1 MKLTD
6 IFVQLDADSS
16 RPSAISSAMAM
27 QGPLHRHLKSVYMS
41 GFCDV
46 LGLPE
51 LALYIL
57 GNATALKCMVV
68 DPAAYNDLEDA
79 NIYSVSKGGSSKEL
93 PCHINQKR
101 MFAQKNLDKEEFRH
115 ILTIL

>member
-1 MKLTD
+1 
-6 IFVQLDADSS
+6 
-16 RPSAISSAMAM
+16 
-27 QGPLHRHLKSVYMS
+27 
-41 GFCDV
+41 
-46 LGLPE
+46 LGLAE

-68 DPAAYNDLEDA
+68 DPAAYSDPVVDD
-79 NIYSVSKGGSSKEL
+79 IYSVSKGGSSKEL

-101 MFAQKNLDKEEFRH
+101 MFAEKNLDKEEFRH